1 MSTRTSH
8 YPGCPAEGGGAC
20 DCAEQDTSIVDDLVP
35 DLAALLQQAQAQ
47 GLIKKQLAY
56 Q

>member
-1 MSTRTSH
+1 MSKRTSH
-8 YPGCPAEGGGAC
+8 YAGCPAQDGGAC
-20 DCAEQDTSIVDDLVP
+20 DCAAQDTGVVDNLVP

-47 GLIKKQLAY
+47 GLIPRQLAY